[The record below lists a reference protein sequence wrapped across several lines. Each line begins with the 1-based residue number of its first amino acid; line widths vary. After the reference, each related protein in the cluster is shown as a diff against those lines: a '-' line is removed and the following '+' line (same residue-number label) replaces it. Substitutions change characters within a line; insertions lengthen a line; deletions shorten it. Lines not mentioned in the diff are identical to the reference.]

1 MTLNLTPLRP
11 LPRPPPFRR
20 IARAAC
26 LGLLALSAALVP
38 AQAQPGGERGR
49 GEAQGRDRQERQQR
63 EERRQRDERQER
75 REGRH
80 ARDEPGD
87 RGQFHGRGE
96 ARGAG
101 PDHAYYRG
109 SRLPR
114 EYRGPRYVVEDWR
127 GHRLSAPPR
136 GYHWVQSGGDYLL
149 VAIATGVILQLLLQ
163 QQ

>member
-1 MTLNLTPLRP
+1 MTLNLTHLRP

-26 LGLLALSAALVP
+26 LGLLALSAALGP

-49 GEAQGRDRQERQQR
+49 SEAQGRDRQ
-63 EERRQRDERQER
+63 ERQER

-80 ARDEPGD
+80 ARDEPRD
-87 RGQFHGRGE
+87 RSQSHGPGE